1 MFKYYFSCIA
11 LFIIFVVIGGMALA
25 TDTSEKAS
33 VVAVGDNLIHPVV
46 YNDAQRQDGSFD
58 FTPMYQHIKKDIQQ
72 PDLAFVNQESPLGG
86 DDRPFSGFKQFNT
99 PSRIAHDVVNTGF
112 DIVNAANN
120 HVLDQGDE
128 GVHNNIQTWKHYK
141 DKALFTGVFDSEK
154 EAQGIHT
161 ITSNG
166 IKVSVLS
173 YTYGTNDMTS
183 KYPYTV
189 KTFDEQTIKHDVR
202 KAKKESDIVMV
213 SAHWG
218 NENHLQPNKTQQKYA
233 QLFAN
238 EGVDVVIGTHPH
250 VIQPI
255 EWVKSQ
261 TSDHK
266 TLVAYSLGNFLNGQY
281 GGNENNQLLGR
292 INFDI
297 VKTPKDAHVEHV
309 TWTSMVNHYEQANPY
324 NKNTRQNFRI
334 YNLDDYN
341 EQLAQKHGLR
351 YDPKSEWNVHHLQDV
366 TKQVIDNQFL
376 NEKSM

>member
-1 MFKYYFSCIA
+1 LKYLSI
-11 LFIIFVVIGGMALA
+11 VI
-25 TDTSEKAS
+25 
-33 VVAVGDNLIHPVV
+33 V
-46 YNDAQRQDGSFD
+46 
-58 FTPMYQHIKKDIQQ
+58 
-72 PDLAFVNQESPLGG
+72 
-86 DDRPFSGFKQFNT
+86 SG
-99 PSRIAHDVVNTGF
+99 I
-112 DIVNAANN
+112 
-120 HVLDQGDE
+120 
-128 GVHNNIQTWKHYK
+128 
-141 DKALFTGVFDSEK
+141 FDSEK
-154 EAQGIHT
+154 EAQDIHT

-183 KYPYTV
+183 QYPYTV
-189 KTFDEQTIKHDVR
+189 KTFDEQTIKRDVR
-202 KAKKESDIVMV
+202 KAKKESDVVMV

-238 EGVDVVIGTHPH
+238 EGVDIVIGTHPH
-250 VIQPI
+250 VIQPV

-261 TSDHK
+261 TSHHK

-297 VKTPKDAHVEHV
+297 VKTPKDVHVDHV

-341 EQLAQKHGLR
+341 DQLVRKHGLQN
-351 YDPKSEWNVHHLQDV
+351 DPQSEWNIHHLQDI
-366 TKQVIDNQFL
+366 TKQVIDNQLL
-376 NEKSM
+376 NEKSI